1 MGEEG
6 SGVHF
11 ATVEASAS
19 RQESPTTPVTPVGRM
34 APLVEIPPTPLSLS
48 MEEVQR
54 MVSQAVQQDRASR
67 RITKVRPP
75 RNVVPRTPLWDEGM
89 NVGPSAR
96 SSIPPL
102 RQQRGNP
109 FSAEIMASDLPVGF
123 QALEHLAYDGTTDP
137 WDHISRFQTTSY
149 LHRFS
154 DGIMCRAFATTL
166 RDATQLWFGQLA
178 EGSVRDFDTFSAMLL
193 DHFASSKKQKKSA
206 LTLFGVRQE
215 DREPL
220 RNFIRRFTNV
230 SREVPG
236 LSQDVLN
243 NALMQGLRD
252 GELFRSLAKR
262 APTTYDELLKRAEN
276 YIAMEEA
283 KKMKEQETAVVPV
296 HDTPVRSP
304 PREENLPR
312 QQRHPAARAI
322 PVPEHRKP
330 RYTSYAVLNKSP
342 TQVLMAIEGGSDI
355 RWPTTYQKTP
365 PPPQGSS
372 DDGYCRY
379 HNRYGHR
386 TNECGHLKDKQER
399 LARQSRI
406 DQFVKTLAEGHTA
419 GRHVPQPRA
428 SVEPI
433 NRIIMIMGGPTDGDS
448 HRVRK
453 KYVRSEKRAFT
464 GEWIHQ
470 VRECSPTISFGEE
483 DKLGVVRPYSDAL
496 VITAHLAGYEV
507 SRVFV
512 DNGSSVDILYKEC
525 LDQMR
530 LGELNVSLV
539 KTPAMGFRVRK
550 RWPLARCLYR

>member
-6 SGVHF
+6 SDVHF
-11 ATVEASAS
+11 ATVEASTS
-19 RQESPTTPVTPVGRM
+19 RQESPATPVTPVGRM
-34 APLVEIPPTPLSLS
+34 APLVEIPSTPLSLS
-48 MEEVQR
+48 MEEVQK

-67 RITKVRPP
+67 RIAKVCPP
-75 RNVVPRTPLWDEGM
+75 RNVVPRTPLRDGGM

-96 SSIPPL
+96 SYIPPL
-102 RQQRGNP
+102 RQQRGNL

-166 RDATQLWFGQLA
+166 RDATQLWFGQLE
-178 EGSVRDFDTFSAMLL
+178 EGSVRDFDTFSDMLL

-220 RNFIRRFTNV
+220 RDFIRRFTNA

-236 LSQDVLN
+236 LSQDVLT

-252 GELFRSLAKR
+252 RELFRSLAKR
-262 APTTYDELLKRAEN
+262 APSTYDELLKRAEK
-276 YIAMEEA
+276 YAAMEEA
-283 KKMKEQETAVVPV
+283 RKMKEEETAVAPA

-304 PREENLPR
+304 PQEKNLPR
-312 QQRHPAARAI
+312 QSRHFVARAN

-330 RYTSYAVLNKSP
+330 QYTRYAVLNKSP

-365 PPPQGSS
+365 LQGSR

-386 TNECGHLKDKQER
+386 TNGCGHLKDELER
-399 LARQSRI
+399 LARQNQI
-406 DQFVKTLAEGHTA
+406 DQFVKTQAEGHVA
-419 GRHVPQPRA
+419 IRPVQQPRP
-428 SVEPI
+428 SVEPR
-433 NRIIMIMGGPTDGDS
+433 NRIRMIMGRPTDEDS
-448 HRVRK
+448 DRARK
-453 KYVRSEKRAFT
+453 KYVREGSGASE
-464 GEWIHQ
+464 GERVHQ
-470 VRECSPTISFGEE
+470 VQESSPTISFGEDE
-483 DKLGVVRPYSDAL
+483 RQGVARPHNDAL
-496 VITAHLAGYEV
+496 VITAHLAGYDV
-507 SRVFV
+507 SRIFV
-512 DNGSSVDILYKEC
+512 DNGSPVDILYKEC

-530 LGELNVSLV
+530 RHYVILIYHV
-539 KTPAMGFRVRK
+539 KPERNLK
-550 RWPLARCLYR
+550 